1 MWPDKN
7 RQMLPKNYFTRKI
20 KYFDTLQNLPTNVG
34 DLGQSIVAKG
44 FKNLSK
50 VQKITKYGHTGHGWV
65 INEMVRAKNAWT
77 AVPANY
83 EE

>member
-1 MWPDKN
+1 
-7 RQMLPKNYFTRKI
+7 MLPKNYFTRKI

-50 VQKITKYGHTGHGWV
+50 VQKITKYGHTGHG
-65 INEMVRAKNAWT
+65 
-77 AVPANY
+77 
-83 EE
+83 